1 MSNYTKTE
9 GGSEVDILTDH
20 IKISDVS
27 SNYATKTYVDGLG
40 VSTVNLSSNV
50 VTGTLPIAK
59 GGTGAT
65 SYVNALAAL
74 GGLSSVNLASN
85 VTGILPITK
94 GGTGATSE
102 VNALAALGGLSS
114 VNLASNVTGILPIAN
129 GGTGAVNV
137 SGARINLKLPGIYG
151 VKIQFS
157 RSNAPYVNDIK
168 IGGEIDN
175 GYAILRYNNTA
186 ISSTSIILATYVYE
200 RVEQFDTNNSG
211 SVSVT
216 LNQQFDGSVWF
227 YIRAYDNNHQLL
239 YGDFPNRGYNQNAI
253 NMIIIN

>member
-65 SYVNALAAL
+65 SY
-74 GGLSSVNLASN
+74 
-85 VTGILPITK
+85 
-94 GGTGATSE
+94 